1 MSRLGIDTLSSS
13 FPFVR
18 GEVLPATF
26 SPPHLIVFST
36 LLMIRFLFV
45 VVMYTHC
52 IAFMAG
58 IEYNGINYSDRMRC
72 RAADGSNMFHI

>member
-1 MSRLGIDTLSSS
+1 M
-13 FPFVR
+13 
-18 GEVLPATF
+18 LPATC

-36 LLMIRFLFV
+36 LLMIHVVLFV

-52 IAFMAG
+52 NALMAG
-58 IEYNGINYSDRMRC
+58 MEYNGINYSDRMRC